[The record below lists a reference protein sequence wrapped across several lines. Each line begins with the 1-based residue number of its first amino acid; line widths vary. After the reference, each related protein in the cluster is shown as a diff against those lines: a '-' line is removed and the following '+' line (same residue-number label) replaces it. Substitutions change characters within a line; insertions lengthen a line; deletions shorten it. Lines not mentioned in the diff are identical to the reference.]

1 MFFTTLVLNI
11 KSAVFLEVKKMLVI
25 DKVELAVPQK
35 VRSIVLTA
43 DQVSFGYRQ
52 MPQPHNNEQ

>member
-1 MFFTTLVLNI
+1 
-11 KSAVFLEVKKMLVI
+11 MLVI

-52 MPQPHNNEQ
+52 MPQHIIA